1 MSSGPQS
8 RPVSPLVLQPSLYNI
23 IEAEG
28 AHPFRSP
35 AATASTVTVS
45 ATQAMFTLHPLYIEV
60 VVIRIASQNM

>member
-1 MSSGPQS
+1 MSSGPQG
-8 RPVSPLVLQPSLYNI
+8 RPVSPLVLQPPLYNI

-28 AHPFRSP
+28 AHQFRPP

-45 ATQAMFTLHPLYIEV
+45 TTQAMFTPFILYLEV